1 LVGILEMLSTPP
13 SKRIDKS
20 ADSSECWG
28 GFIWVDS
35 KESWELKISDGS
47 DGLLRG
53 LEYYKKF
60 SEFEI
65 SVGSDKFWEPFSDEI
80 SEFSTELSSE

>member
-1 LVGILEMLSTPP
+1 MLSTPP

-20 ADSSECWG
+20 ADSSEFWG

-35 KESWELKISDGS
+35 KESWEFKISAGS
-47 DGLLRG
+47 DGLLREC
-53 LEYYKKF
+53 EYSKGI

-65 SVGSDKFWEPFSDEI
+65 SVGSDKFWESFSDEI